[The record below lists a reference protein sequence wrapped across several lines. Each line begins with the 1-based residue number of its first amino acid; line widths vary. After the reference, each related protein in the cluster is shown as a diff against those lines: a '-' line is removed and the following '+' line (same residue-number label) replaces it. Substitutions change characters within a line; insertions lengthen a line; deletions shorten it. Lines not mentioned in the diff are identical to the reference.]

1 MACVTDYRLFAIDAT
16 LDALPLH
23 HFEGQDTHLG
33 GDVVQ
38 SFEQFP
44 RCPGIIVVNHHQ
56 FCGIIGRIQFLEWML
71 SSHVDVLS
79 TPLALLRRMQQ
90 TPPLILPI
98 SMPIQDAAQQ
108 LLTRSPLND
117 DPIVVQI
124 DAQTYRLLDRQVLL
138 RAAWQ
143 IKEMAIRLQCERMHI
158 QMIQTEKMASL
169 GRLVNGVSH
178 EILDPVGFIW
188 GNLCHVSDYTQ
199 DLIQLIQ
206 RYEEQ
211 LVPLPPPLQEL
222 REEVELDYLCHDLP
236 KAIASIQSGAD
247 RLKKLATSLQ
257 TFCYID
263 EVYPKPADI
272 HRCLDSIVFLLE
284 TKLSGAI
291 NVVRHYGNL
300 PPITCYIGQ
309 LNQVF
314 TNIISNAVNALLDQ
328 QESPLPSDDESA
340 TDSGDR
346 VSTHQSCITITTQVW
361 TQHFEDDVPSPPL
374 QSPRPKPPSST
385 IFPQNK
391 QPTATPALCQHRWV
405 SIQIANN
412 GPELSPEQL
421 QAIHHA
427 LANHHPAEKETSLS
441 LSYRIV
447 TEKHNGKLL
456 VRSPIEWAADHDDA
470 SSSSPSSQ
478 PSTNRSETPQQGTE
492 FQILLPIQ

>member
-1 MACVTDYRLFAIDAT
+1 
-16 LDALPLH
+16 
-23 HFEGQDTHLG
+23 
-33 GDVVQ
+33 
-38 SFEQFP
+38 
-44 RCPGIIVVNHHQ
+44 
-56 FCGIIGRIQFLEWML
+56 
-71 SSHVDVLS
+71 
-79 TPLALLRRMQQ
+79 
-90 TPPLILPI
+90 
-98 SMPIQDAAQQ
+98 
-108 LLTRSPLND
+108 
-117 DPIVVQI
+117 
-124 DAQTYRLLDRQVLL
+124 
-138 RAAWQ
+138 
-143 IKEMAIRLQCERMHI
+143 
-158 QMIQTEKMASL
+158 
-169 GRLVNGVSH
+169 
-178 EILDPVGFIW
+178 
-188 GNLCHVSDYTQ
+188 
-199 DLIQLIQ
+199 
-206 RYEEQ
+206 
-211 LVPLPPPLQEL
+211 
-222 REEVELDYLCHDLP
+222 

-284 TKLSGAI
+284 TKLSGTI

-328 QESPLPSDDESA
+328 QESTLPSDDEGA
-340 TDSGDR
+340 ADSGDR
-346 VSTHQSCITITTQVW
+346 VPTNPSCITITTQVW
-361 TQHFEDDVPSPPL
+361 TQHFEDDILSPPL
-374 QSPRPKPPSST
+374 QSPHPEPSSST
-385 IFPQNK
+385 VFPQNR
-391 QPTATPALCQHRWV
+391 QPTVKPSLCQHRWV

-456 VRSPIEWAADHDDA
+456 VRSPIEWTADRNEA
-470 SSSSPSSQ
+470 SPSS
-478 PSTNRSETPQQGTE
+478 STPQSTTHPLEPPQQGTE